1 MNFKCL
7 CGENVTDTGEEWIFH
22 QANAL
27 NQLPVQS
34 KHRRLQIESFVR

>member
-7 CGENVTDTGEEWIFH
+7 CGENVMDTGEEWILH
-22 QANAL
+22 QANTL

-34 KHRRLQIESFVR
+34 KHWCLQIESFVR